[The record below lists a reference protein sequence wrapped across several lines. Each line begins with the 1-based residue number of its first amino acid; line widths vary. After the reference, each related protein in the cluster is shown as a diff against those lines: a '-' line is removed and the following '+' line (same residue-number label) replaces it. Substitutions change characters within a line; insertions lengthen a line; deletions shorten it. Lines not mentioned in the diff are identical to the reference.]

1 MPFSQYHIESFDITF
16 IFLNIYEL
24 LWNPSSKTNIIFI
37 TLVLSCCLVWN
48 AVTMLRCRTE
58 FNETLVCRRLQI
70 SINGWTINDG
80 WINHRYLRGGRS
92 FWLRQKLRRNTSV
105 HLFVR
110 YFGSSLPENLNLN
123 NISSEIRTALLALSQ
138 LSAQLSAFYIL
149 SIWNSGG
156 KWQGFYV
163 PENLTCL

>member
-1 MPFSQYHIESFDITF
+1 MSFETHHQNQYYFHNF
-16 IFLNIYEL
+16 ISEL
-24 LWNPSSKTNIIFI
+24 LFG
-37 TLVLSCCLVWN
+37 LECGHY
-48 AVTMLRCRTE
+48 MLRCRTE

-149 SIWNSGG
+149 SI
-156 KWQGFYV
+156 
-163 PENLTCL
+163 